1 MNEENRFEM
10 KCGVL
15 IAIFAAI
22 MAVSDMFAGKYGD
35 DEIKFINEKSS
46 SYMWYQAKSIRETV
60 TEGQK
65 DLIETLVKANVVKGE
80 AQSLLMAHTTAVG
93 KDIARY
99 KKEKKEILLGS
110 AKVGKENWA
119 QDVEGKLGKVI
130 GALEYQEKI
139 EILGEAGDQFDL
151 SSLFFQMCLVMGAI
165 SLVIK
170 KEKLQNVFFYAMVT
184 LGATGTGFAIAAL
197 RIAIRSDG

>member
-1 MNEENRFEM
+1 MNEENHFEM

-15 IAIFAAI
+15 IAVFAAI

-35 DEIKFINEKSS
+35 DEIKYINEKSS
-46 SYMWYQAKSIRETV
+46 AYMWYQAKSIRETV
-60 TEGQK
+60 TEGQRN
-65 DLIETLVKANVVKGE
+65 LLETLITGQLIKGDTE
-80 AQSLLMAHTTAVG
+80 ALLKAHTATID

-99 KKEKKEILLGS
+99 KKEKKEILVGS

-119 QDVEGKLGKVI
+119 QDIGGELGKVI

-139 EILGEAGDQFDL
+139 EILGDAGDQFDL

-170 KEKLQNVFFYAMVT
+170 KEKLQTIFFYVMVT
-184 LGATGTGFAIAAL
+184 LGLAGTGFAAAAL
-197 RIAIRSDG
+197 KIASAS